1 MHMWLWLGTVSVT
14 QMEVLGHSW
23 GFRFPLAWPAASS
36 LMRRCLL
43 RLFPTRGGRGFPP
56 GCPLGL
62 RP

>member
-36 LMRRCLL
+36 LVRRCLL
-43 RLFPTRGGRGFPP
+43 RLFPTRGGRGFPS